1 MPGKYRWKK
10 HLAAMLAGGFLLL
23 NTAAVLAAPMELSL
37 EDSIAL
43 ALKNNDS
50 IKIANSS
57 RENAR
62 WQVKEKEAGK
72 SISGTLTHTAS
83 KYDYD
88 YKTTSEGK
96 NFSNDLSVSWNVY
109 TGGQVESGI
118 KQARLG
124 LTSADLAVDAAR
136 QQVKYNATSKYF
148 TVLQTRNLVQVD
160 KESVEN
166 LTAHLQNVQA
176 QFEVGT
182 VAKTDVLRS
191 QVELANAQQSLIKA
205 ENNYQLAVSNLN
217 NVMGQPLSTEL
228 QIKQE
233 LGYEPYALSMDD
245 CIAYSLQQRP
255 ELAQAKLSE
264 EINKEAVKYAQAGY
278 RPTITVSA
286 GTDLSDPTFPGDNH
300 KDWYAIAKASWN
312 IFDAGATKA
321 SVKQAEATL
330 EESGHTLNQT
340 KDSVQLEVRQA
351 YLNMKEAEKR
361 IDTSKVAVDQAQEDF
376 KIAQVRYTAGVG
388 TNLDVMDAQVAL
400 TEAKTNYI
408 QALYDYNTSKADLER
423 AMGVPVQ

>member
-57 RENAR
+57 KENAR
-62 WQVKEKEAGK
+62 WLVKEKEAGK

-88 YKTTSEGK
+88 YRNTNEGK
-96 NFSNDLSVSWNVY
+96 NFSNDLAVSWNVY

-124 LTSADLAVDAAR
+124 LTSADLGIDAAR
-136 QQVKYNATSKYF
+136 QQVKYNAASKYF

-166 LTAHLQNVQA
+166 LAAHLKNVQA

-191 QVELANAQQSLIKA
+191 QVELADAQQALIKA

-217 NVMGQPLSTEL
+217 NVMGQPLNTEL

-233 LGYEPYALSMDD
+233 LSYEPYALSMDD
-245 CIAYSLQQRP
+245 CIAYSLQHRP
-255 ELAQAKLSE
+255 ELEQAKLSQ

-278 RPTITVSA
+278 RPTITVTA
-286 GTDLSDPTFPGDNH
+286 GTDLSDPSFPGDNY

-312 IFDAGATKA
+312 IFDAGSTKA
-321 SVKQAEATL
+321 SVKAAQATL

-376 KIAQVRYTAGVG
+376 T
-388 TNLDVMDAQVAL
+388 LL
-400 TEAKTNYI
+400 
-408 QALYDYNTSKADLER
+408 L
-423 AMGVPVQ
+423 

>member
-1 MPGKYRWKK
+1 MPGKSVWKK
-10 HLAAMLAGGFLLL
+10 HLAAVLAGGFLLL

-57 RENAR
+57 KENAR
-62 WQVKEKEAGK
+62 WQVKEAEAGK

-88 YKTTSEGK
+88 YKATSEGK
-96 NFSNDLSVSWNVY
+96 NFSNDLAVTWKVY

-118 KQARLG
+118 RQKRLG

-136 QQVKYNATSKYF
+136 QQVKYNAASKYF

-160 KESVEN
+160 RESVEN
-166 LTAHLQNVQA
+166 LTAHLKNVQA

-205 ENNYQLAVSNLN
+205 ENNYQLAVANLN

-233 LGYEPYALSMDD
+233 LGYEAYSLSMDD
-245 CIAYSLQQRP
+245 CIAYSLQHRP
-255 ELAQAKLSE
+255 ELEQAKLSE

-278 RPTITVSA
+278 RPTVTVTA
-286 GTDLSDPTFPGDNH
+286 GTDLSDPSFPGDNY

-321 SVKQAEATL
+321 SVKAAQATL

-408 QALYDYNTSKADLER
+408 QALYDYNTNKADLER

>member
-1 MPGKYRWKK
+1 MSGKYRWKK
-10 HLAAMLAGGFLLL
+10 HLAAVLAGGFLLL

-50 IKIANSS
+50 VKIATSS
-57 RENAR
+57 RESAR
-62 WQVKEKEAGK
+62 WQVKEAEAGK

-88 YKTTSEGK
+88 YNSSNEGK
-96 NFSNDLSVSWNVY
+96 KFSNELEVTWKVY
-109 TGGQVESGI
+109 TGGQVESGV

-124 LTSADLAVDAAR
+124 LTSADFGIDASR
-136 QQVKYNATSKYF
+136 QQVKYNAASKYF
-148 TVLQTRNLVQVD
+148 TVLQTRNLVQVN
-160 KESVEN
+160 KESVES
-166 LTAHLQNVQA
+166 LTGHLKNVQA
-176 QFEVGT
+176 QFDVGT

-191 QVELANAQQSLIKA
+191 QVELANAEQDLIKA
-205 ENNYQLAVSNLN
+205 ENNFQLAVSNLN
-217 NVMGQPLSTEL
+217 NVIGMPLHTEL

-233 LGYEPYALSMDD
+233 LGYEKYALSMDD
-245 CIAYSLQQRP
+245 CIAYSLQHRP
-255 ELAQAKLSE
+255 ELEQAKLSE
-264 EINKEAVKYAQAGY
+264 EINREKVKYAQGGY
-278 RPTITVSA
+278 KPTVVVAA
-286 GTDLSDPTFPGDNH
+286 GTNLSDPAFPGDNY

-312 IFDAGATKA
+312 VFDAGATKA
-321 SVKQAEATL
+321 SVKAAQATL
-330 EESGHTLNQT
+330 EESGHTLHQT

-351 YLNMKEAEKR
+351 YLNLKEAEKR
-361 IDTSKVAVDQAQEDF
+361 IDTSKVAVDQGQEDF

-400 TEAKTNYI
+400 TKAKTNYI

>member
-57 RENAR
+57 KENAR
-62 WQVKEKEAGK
+62 WLVKEKEAGK
-72 SISGTLTHTAS
+72 SISGTLTNTAS

-88 YKTTSEGK
+88 YRNTNEGK
-96 NFSNDLSVSWNVY
+96 NFSNDLAVSWNVY

-124 LTSADLAVDAAR
+124 LTSADLGIDAAR
-136 QQVKYNATSKYF
+136 QQVKYNAASKYF

-166 LTAHLQNVQA
+166 LAAHLKNVQA

-191 QVELANAQQSLIKA
+191 QVELADAQQALIKA

-217 NVMGQPLSTEL
+217 NVMGQPLNTEL

-233 LGYEPYALSMDD
+233 LSYEPYALSMDD
-245 CIAYSLQQRP
+245 CIAYSLQHRP
-255 ELAQAKLSE
+255 ELEQAKLSQ

-278 RPTITVSA
+278 RPTITVTA
-286 GTDLSDPTFPGDNH
+286 GTDLSDPSFPGDNY
-300 KDWYAIAKASWN
+300 KDWYAMAKASWN
-312 IFDAGATKA
+312 IFDAGSTKA
-321 SVKQAEATL
+321 SVKAAQATL

-376 KIAQVRYTAGVG
+376 KIAQVRYAAGVG

-400 TEAKTNYI
+400 IKAKTNYI
-408 QALYDYNTSKADLER
+408 QAMYDYNTNKADLER

>member
-1 MPGKYRWKK
+1 MPGKSVWKK
-10 HLAAMLAGGFLLL
+10 RLAAMLAGGFLLL

-57 RENAR
+57 KESAR
-62 WQVKEKEAGK
+62 WQVKEAEAGK
-72 SISGTLTHTAS
+72 SITGTLTHTAS

-88 YKTTSEGK
+88 YNSPNQGK
-96 NFSNDLSVSWNVY
+96 NFSNDLAISWNVY
-109 TGGQVESGI
+109 TGGKVESGI

-136 QQVKYNATSKYF
+136 QQVKYNAASKYF
-148 TVLQTRNLVQVD
+148 TVLQTRNMVQVN

-166 LTAHLQNVQA
+166 LTAHLKNVQA

-205 ENNYQLAVSNLN
+205 ENSYQLAVSNLN
-217 NVMGQPLSTEL
+217 NVIGQPLNTEL

-233 LGYEPYALSMDD
+233 LGYEAYALSMDD
-245 CIAYSLQQRP
+245 CIAYSLQHRP
-255 ELAQAKLSE
+255 ELTQAKLSE
-264 EINKEAVKYAQAGY
+264 EVNREKVKSAQAGY
-278 RPTITVSA
+278 RPTVIVTA
-286 GTDLSDPTFPGDNH
+286 GTDLSDPSFPGDNY

-312 IFDAGATKA
+312 IFDAGATKS
-321 SVKQAEATL
+321 SVKAAQATL

>member
-57 RENAR
+57 KENAR
-62 WQVKEKEAGK
+62 WQVKEAEAGK

-88 YKTTSEGK
+88 YKATSEGK
-96 NFSNDLSVSWNVY
+96 NFSNDLAVTWKVY

-118 KQARLG
+118 RQKRLG

-136 QQVKYNATSKYF
+136 QQVKYNAASKYF

-160 KESVEN
+160 RESVEN
-166 LTAHLQNVQA
+166 LTAHLKNVQA

-205 ENNYQLAVSNLN
+205 ENNYQLAVANLN

-233 LGYEPYALSMDD
+233 LGYEAYSLSMDD
-245 CIAYSLQQRP
+245 CIAYSLQHRP
-255 ELAQAKLSE
+255 ELEQAKLSE

-278 RPTITVSA
+278 RPTVTVTA
-286 GTDLSDPTFPGDNH
+286 GTDLSDPSFPGDNY

-321 SVKQAEATL
+321 SVKAAQATL

-388 TNLDVMDAQVAL
+388 TNLDIMDAQVAL

-408 QALYDYNTSKADLER
+408 QALYDYNTNKADLER

>member
-1 MPGKYRWKK
+1 
-10 HLAAMLAGGFLLL
+10 MLAGGFLLL

-43 ALKNNDS
+43 ALKNNNT
-50 IKIANSS
+50 IKIANSG

-62 WQVKEKEAGK
+62 WQVKEAEAKK
-72 SISGTLTHTAS
+72 SISSTFQYTANR
-83 KYDYD
+83 YDYD
-88 YKTTSEGK
+88 YYNTNDGK
-96 NFSNDLSVSWNVY
+96 RFASDLSVSWDVY
-109 TGGQVESGI
+109 TGGKVESGI

-124 LTSADLAVDAAR
+124 LTSSDLSVDAAR
-136 QQVKYNATSKYF
+136 QQIKYDVASKYF

-166 LTAHLQNVQA
+166 LTAHLNNVQA

-191 QVELANAQQSLIKA
+191 QVELANAEQSLIKA

-217 NVMGQPLSTEL
+217 NVMGLPLNTEL
-228 QIKQE
+228 EIKQE
-233 LGYEPYALSMDD
+233 LGYEKYVLSMDD
-245 CIAYSLQQRP
+245 CIAYSLEHRP
-255 ELAQAKLSE
+255 DLEKAKLSE
-264 EINKEAVKYAQAGY
+264 AISKEAVKAAQADY
-278 RPTITVSA
+278 RPTVTLSA
-286 GTDLSDPTFPGDNH
+286 GTNLSDPSFPGDNY
-300 KDWYAIAKASWN
+300 KDWYVGATASWN

-388 TNLDVMDAQVAL
+388 TNLDIMDAQVAL
-400 TEAKTNYI
+400 ITAKTNYI
-408 QALYDYNTSKADLER
+408 QAMYDYNTNKADLER

>member
-72 SISGTLTHTAS
+72 SISGTLTHTSLRTDPDHGNAINS
-83 KYDYD
+83 
-88 YKTTSEGK
+88 
-96 NFSNDLSVSWNVY
+96 FSNGLAVSWNVY

-136 QQVKYNATSKYF
+136 QQVKYNAASKYF

-278 RPTITVSA
+278 RPTVTVSA
-286 GTDLSDPTFPGDNH
+286 GTELSDPSFPGDNYQ
-300 KDWYAIAKASWN
+300 DWYAKAVASWN
-312 IFDAGATKA
+312 IFDGGSTKA
-321 SVKQAEATL
+321 SVKAAQATL